1 MAKLT
6 ISGAGK
12 WININPLDE
21 ATARKYAELVVL
33 TASEYNA
40 CESNSQ
46 GYAEGF
52 YLSANVYL
60 DEQHMGTV
68 EQLISLGKESDDYKM
83 LQQSLSNNVVLSV
96 VKNAWVREQD
106 YNGSFVEADIADYY
120 TNNNTSISP
129 HFIRDFIKNLRVTS
143 SGLFD
148 MIEWNGNRYGFFVI
162 ESPSNWDDSYI
173 LFNGQRHEFIV
184 EED

>member
-33 TASEYNA
+33 TASEYNT

-83 LQQSLSNNVVLSV
+83 LQQSISNNVDLSA